1 MAFYRVSLTNL
12 RPEPPYHLSRNI
24 KIRIYPDKQPRS
36 YHLRQQKFSTKIRF
50 NTTSFLYERTS
61 ILFMIQPPLYIYN
74 KYILCYTYYTLHS
87 QTVFTERP
95 TLERLFISG
104 AQFSKEDRSS
114 KKWKNLFIIFKTL
127 LSRFAPMLNLV
138 IHPSFLPHTAYTLM
152 VDFYIFALSLKNT
165 PKARRP
171 IIQDMH
177 IGRA

>member
-12 RPEPPYHLSRNI
+12 RPELPYHLSRNI
-24 KIRIYPDKQPRS
+24 KIKIYPGKQPRS
-36 YHLRQQKFSTKIRF
+36 DHLRQQKFSTIILF

-74 KYILCYTYYTLHS
+74 TYPAIHIIPCTAKPFYIGK
-87 QTVFTERP
+87 P
-95 TLERLFISG
+95 TLEILFISG
-104 AQFSKEDRSS
+104 AQFSKKDRSS

-152 VDFYIFALSLKNT
+152 VDFYIFALSLKNA

-171 IIQDMH
+171 IIQNMH